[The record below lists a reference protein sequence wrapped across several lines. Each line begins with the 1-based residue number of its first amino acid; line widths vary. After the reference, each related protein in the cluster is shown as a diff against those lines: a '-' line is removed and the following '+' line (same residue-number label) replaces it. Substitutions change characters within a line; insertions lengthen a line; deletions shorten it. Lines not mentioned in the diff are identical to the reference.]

1 MSKHGCPDYESMD
14 KELATKT
21 RAIAN
26 RMCRGAT
33 GIMWHTWG
41 KNVRGSG
48 RVNWSVIRTAKTDEE
63 TAFANRCREMERRV
77 HAKYGAISI
86 ED

>member
-1 MSKHGCPDYESMD
+1 MSEYGCPDYESMD
-14 KELATKT
+14 RELITKT
-21 RAIAN
+21 RAIAS

-41 KNVRGSG
+41 KNIPGSG
-48 RVNWSVIRTAKTDEE
+48 LVNWSVIRTTKPDEE
-63 TAFANRCREMERRV
+63 AEFANRCMNMERRM
-77 HAKYGAISI
+77 HAKYGASI